1 MAGLAPLRADRSGR
15 ARRRPPDRRDE
26 PLTGR
31 HRGDSTERALRPLG
45 PARASARARAAPV
58 AGDAGGDAARAR
70 RVALRHHGRRCAR
83 ADGGHSVG
91 ARRADGGGARARGPA
106 GRRAPHRWRRPRP
119 HRPRRP
125 PPPSAPGAERPGG
138 QPRVPRGRGDRRRAG
153 GVRRPIRGRA
163 PLRLRLVHAPG
174 RRRRPVLAAARVSA
188 RLSRVARTTAL
199 VLALAWIAI
208 GARVDAEHEV
218 YYRYT
223 VLGFVKDAHGRP
235 LAGTQLE
242 LVREKTGF
250 SYVGETD
257 AEGVYLIIA
266 RLGDESV
273 GEPLSLRSGRARR
286 SSRASI
292 RPTTPTNGAREWTSR
307 GRGSWSAAR
316 RSRPRWRRRSARP
329 RAEGGVHD
337 KDGEAHAGVRA
348 HRNGGRQDQVREK
361 GAHPDQGGP
370 VHRRQP

>member
-1 MAGLAPLRADRSGR
+1 MAGLAPLRADRPGR
-15 ARRRPPDRRDE
+15 ARRRPPD
-26 PLTGR
+26 
-31 HRGDSTERALRPLG
+31 
-45 PARASARARAAPV
+45 
-58 AGDAGGDAARAR
+58 
-70 RVALRHHGRRCAR
+70 
-83 ADGGHSVG
+83 
-91 ARRADGGGARARGPA
+91 
-106 GRRAPHRWRRPRP
+106 
-119 HRPRRP
+119 
-125 PPPSAPGAERPGG
+125 
-138 QPRVPRGRGDRRRAG
+138 RRAG

-257 AEGVYLIIA
+257 AEGFYLIIA

-273 GEPLSLRSGRARR
+273 GEPLTLRIE
-286 SSRASI
+286 RASAPPI
-292 RPTTPTNGAREWTSR
+292 ARCHPLNHAS
-307 GRGSWSAAR
+307 
-316 RSRPRWRRRSARP
+316 RRR
-329 RAEGGVHD
+329 
-337 KDGEAHAGVRA
+337 
-348 HRNGGRQDQVREK
+348 
-361 GAHPDQGGP
+361 
-370 VHRRQP
+370 